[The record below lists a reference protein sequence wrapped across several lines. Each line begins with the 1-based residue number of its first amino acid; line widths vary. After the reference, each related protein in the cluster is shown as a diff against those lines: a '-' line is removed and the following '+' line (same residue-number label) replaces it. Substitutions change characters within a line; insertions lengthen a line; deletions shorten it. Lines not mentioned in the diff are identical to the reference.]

1 MMREVSM
8 EEAVGEGKGERSRR
22 VMVVREKEGRRERE
36 RAVERPKTPE
46 PMMRIEEGG
55 VKEGVEE
62 EGDMLMGW
70 RRWECE
76 SFEVMVCL
84 RERVEGAEE
93 EEKAEDRNL

>member
-1 MMREVSM
+1 M

-46 PMMRIEEGG
+46 PIMRIEVGG

-62 EGDMLMGW
+62 DGDMLMGCQ
-70 RRWECE
+70 RGEGE
-76 SFEVMVCL
+76 VFEVVVWFAGESG
-84 RERVEGAEE
+84 RG
-93 EEKAEDRNL
+93 